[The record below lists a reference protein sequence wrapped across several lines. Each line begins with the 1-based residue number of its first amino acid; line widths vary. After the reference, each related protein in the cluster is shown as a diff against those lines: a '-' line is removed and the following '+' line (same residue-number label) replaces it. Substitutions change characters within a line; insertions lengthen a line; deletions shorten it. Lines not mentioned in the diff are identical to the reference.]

1 MQRTTSTTT
10 LITLIGTLLLAYGCS
25 ATMPPRDAAV
35 ENARRDFLVIAQEPY
50 IQRYAPV
57 AYATAKEAM
66 DKTEKMWRQG
76 APAEE
81 LQHQAYLTSKRAA
94 IAREE
99 AGLNRAEEQIAQAEE
114 RRKGVLLAARE
125 SELEATRQR
134 AESAEQQAESA
145 RMDAEQARAQTE
157 RMQSRAGQLS
167 QELSDLEAQQT
178 ERGVVI
184 TLSNILFDT
193 GEADLKPGA
202 DNTLD
207 KIANVL
213 QEYQDHNLMIEGFTD
228 SVGSFDYNE
237 ELSQQRARAVQSALV
252 SRGISPDRIQTR
264 GYGERF
270 PIATNDTPTG
280 RQLNRRVE
288 VIVSNDQNPV
298 GDRSS

>member
-10 LITLIGTLLLAYGCS
+10 LATIIGTLLIAYGCS

-35 ENARRDFLVIAQEPY
+35 ESARRDFLVIAQQPY
-50 IQRYAPV
+50 IQQHAPV
-57 AYATAKEAM
+57 AYARAKESM

-76 APAEE
+76 AEVEE

-99 AGLNRAEEQIAQAEE
+99 AGLNRAQEQIAQADE
-114 RRKGVLLAARE
+114 RRQDVLLQARE
-125 SELEATRQR
+125 SELEAVRQR
-134 AESAEQQAESA
+134 AESAEQRAESA
-145 RMDAEQARAQTE
+145 RMDAEQARAQAE
-157 RMQSRAGQLS
+157 RMQSRAGELS

-202 DNTLD
+202 DNVLD
-207 KIANVL
+207 RISDVL
-213 QEYQDHNLMIEGFTD
+213 QEYPDHSLMIEGFTD
-228 SVGSFDYNE
+228 SVGSFEYNE
-237 ELSQQRARAVQSALV
+237 QLSQQRAQAVRSALV
-252 SRGISPDRIQTR
+252 TRGISPDRIQTR

-298 GDRSS
+298 EDRSS